1 MSSRRFI
8 RGFSFIAVGLLLCAC
23 GAVFHPNLQRDPT
36 ELRVEEVNELHG
48 QVREWNEESWVNIKP
63 SNDLRWMDC
72 YPGGFQ
78 CARLLVPLDY
88 NNPGKDTAA
97 IALVRLP
104 ASVPTNSSEYLGPIL
119 FNPGGPGGSGVD
131 LVRALG
137 ANFTSVLGDQFDI
150 VGFDPRGVS
159 RSTPRVSFY
168 ESRVERKLWAT
179 AGVGELNHSAI
190 TVGSSWA
197 RNKITGQLA
206 VERDRNVLAHINT
219 DHTARDM
226 LRITEAHGREKLQY
240 WGFSYGTV
248 LGSTFAAMFPDKVH
262 RLVIDGVVDVSD
274 DYYTTKWT
282 TNLRDT
288 DNVLQWFFKDCLKAG
303 LENCAFY
310 EPSIEAM
317 NTKLNDLYSAIIHS
331 PVSVKTN
338 SSYGIVD
345 YARVRST
352 IFRAFYKPFAIWPM
366 LATGLQDLVDGN
378 GTALYNILDNSRFR
392 CSCDPLEHAFDSVED
407 ATTAIACNDGDP
419 IPSGLE
425 DAFEH
430 YREVL
435 RVSEWGSVWAGIRMT
450 CGGWSPDIPKTQF
463 RGPIVGNTSFPLLL
477 IGNTADP
484 VTPLWAAHKV
494 SKGFPGSVVL
504 SQDSAGHCSL
514 SAPSI
519 CTARAVREYFVN
531 GTLPKDGTICPV
543 VGTPFVPSPEKR
555 LGGADSPVVDSG
567 SQNQAPLG
575 LDTEEQDRGLLKA
588 LEGLTRFRLGGEHGF
603 GTTPPLHV

>member
-1 MSSRRFI
+1 MSPRRF
-8 RGFSFIAVGLLLCAC
+8 GVFAVGLLLCAC
-23 GAVFHPNLQRDPT
+23 GAVFHPTLQRDPT
-36 ELRVEEVNELHG
+36 ELRVDPGKDGFYWARDNE
-48 QVREWNEESWVNIKP
+48 WSEESWAKIKP
-63 SNDLRWMDC
+63 STDLRWVKC

-78 CARLLVPLDY
+78 CGRLLVPLDY
-88 NNPGKDTAA
+88 NKPDEDSAA

-131 LVRALG
+131 FVLAVGVR
-137 ANFTSVLGDQFDI
+137 FVSVVGSQFDI

-168 ESRVERKLWAT
+168 KTRIERELWAMSD
-179 AGVGELNHSAI
+179 VEELNHSSI
-190 TVGSSWA
+190 TVAGSWA
-197 RNKITGQLA
+197 RNKITGALA

-288 DNVLQWFFKDCLKAG
+288 DNVLQWFFKDCHKAG
-303 LENCAFY
+303 PENCAFY
-310 EPSIEAM
+310 EPSVKAM
-317 NTKLNDLYSAIIHS
+317 NIKLNDLYSSIIRS
-331 PVSVKTN
+331 PVPAQTSG
-338 SSYGIVD
+338 SYGLVD
-345 YARVRST
+345 YARLRFT

-366 LATGLQDLVDGN
+366 LATGLQDLVQGN
-378 GTALYNILDNSRFR
+378 GTALFNIQDLPRFQ
-392 CSCDPLEHAFDSVED
+392 CSCDPLEHAFDNEGDVS
-407 ATTAIACNDGDP
+407 TAIACNDGDS
-419 IPSGLE
+419 IPSDLE
-425 DAFEH
+425 EAREH

-435 RVSEWGSVWAGIRMT
+435 RVSEWGSIWAGIRMR
-450 CGGWSPDIPKTQF
+450 CGGWSTDIPKTQF
-463 RGPIVGNTSFPLLL
+463 RGPIVGNTNHPLLL

-494 SKGFPGSVVL
+494 SSGFPGSVVL
-504 SQDSAGHCSL
+504 SQDSAGHS
-514 SAPSI
+514 SISSPSV
-519 CTARAVREYFVN
+519 CTALAVREYFVN
-531 GTLPKDGTICPV
+531 GTLPKAGTYCPI
-543 VGTPFVPSPEKR
+543 VGTPFVPNLDKSTIVPE
-555 LGGADSPVVDSG
+555 VDSG
-567 SQNQAPLG
+567 SQTQIPFRQVMEG
-575 LDTEEQDRGLLKA
+575 DGELLKA
-588 LEGLTRFRLGGEHGF
+588 LKELAREFRLG
-603 GTTPPLHV
+603 TTPLHV